1 MSTIDQD
8 AVIATRRRHPSMRSP
23 VPADRLRDRVA
34 DALDLHGARWP
45 AVAAGVLEVRGRT
58 GLAPEEFA
66 RRAGVDVDVLHR
78 AEAGELA
85 RDALPGCLRRM
96 VPR

>member
-1 MSTIDQD
+1 MSALGHDTVT
-8 AVIATRRRHPSMRSP
+8 AARRRHPSMRSP
-23 VPADRLRDRVA
+23 VPSDRLRDRVA
-34 DALDLHGARWP
+34 DALGLHGARWP
-45 AVAAGVLEVRGRT
+45 EVAAGILEARGRS

-66 RRAGVDVDVLHR
+66 RRAGVDVDVLRR